1 MPSTPDTTPPLTAAP
16 ALTRPADPTRPEGPT
31 RPADP
36 LPEVRTERI
45 GTSLLITLDRPR
57 ARNAVNA
64 AVAAQLASTLDEL
77 AGDPALRAGVLTGA
91 GGTFSAGMDL
101 KAALAGESPEI
112 PGRGFG
118 GLTETVTAKPL
129 IAAVEGWA
137 MGGGFEL
144 ALACDLIVAADD
156 ARFGLPEVKR
166 GLIAAGGGAIRLPKR
181 IPYHLAMELLLTGE
195 PVSGERAGLL
205 GIANRVVPA
214 GEAVTTALELAA
226 RLAANAP
233 LALAA
238 VKKIAHAA
246 DGVPE
251 PAAFAAQRDELAA
264 LAASADVREGMT
276 AFAERRAPVWQ
287 GK

>member
-1 MPSTPDTTPPLTAAP
+1 MHSTT
-16 ALTRPADPTRPEGPT
+16 
-31 RPADP
+31 
-36 LPEVRTERI
+36 EVRTETI
-45 GTSLLITLDRPR
+45 GSSLLITIDRPK

-64 AVAAQLASTLDEL
+64 AVAAGLSTALDQLEA
-77 AGDPALRAGVLTGA
+77 DPGLRVGVLTGA

-118 GLTETVTAKPL
+118 GLTQARTTKPL

-144 ALACDLIVAADD
+144 ALGCDLIVAADD
-156 ARFGLPEVKR
+156 ARFGLPEVGR
-166 GLIAAGGGAIRLPKR
+166 GLIAAGGGVIRLPKR
-181 IPYHLAMELLLTGE
+181 IPYHLAMEMLLTGE
-195 PVSGERAGLL
+195 PVTGERAGRL

-214 GEAVTTALELAA
+214 GESVTTALQLAERIA
-226 RLAANAP
+226 QNAP

-238 VKKIAHAA
+238 VKELARAA
-246 DGVPE
+246 DGAPE
-251 PAAFAAQRDELAA
+251 DEAFALQGRQMAR

-276 AFAERRAPVWQ
+276 AFTERRSPVWQ
-287 GK
+287 GR

>member
-1 MPSTPDTTPPLTAAP
+1 MPSTPDTTPAQD
-16 ALTRPADPTRPEGPT
+16 RPADPT
-31 RPADP
+31 
-36 LPEVRTERI
+36 PEVRTERI

-64 AVAAQLASTLDEL
+64 SVATQLASALDEL
-77 AGDPALRAGVLTGA
+77 TDDTTLRVGILTGA

-118 GLTETVTAKPL
+118 GLTETVVPKPL

-144 ALACDLIVAADD
+144 ALACDLIIAADD

-181 IPYHLAMELLLTGE
+181 IPFHLAMELLLTGE
-195 PVSGERAGLL
+195 PVSGRQAGRL

-214 GEAVTTALELAA
+214 GETIATALELAGL
-226 RLAANAP
+226 LAANAP

-246 DGVPE
+246 DGTPE
-251 PAAFAAQRDELAA
+251 PDAFAAQRDEMAA